1 MEAALRLRETEM
13 KISTSGHRAVMRH
26 LAPSAAQP
34 TPDAP
39 EDPNPPFVMM
49 VAMVPVWLG
58 LFAAAVATKA
68 LTSVL
73 DRAWPPRSAQ

>member
-1 MEAALRLRETEM
+1 MNFTG
-13 KISTSGHRAVMRH
+13 SGHRAVMRH
-26 LAPSAAQP
+26 LAPPAPQP

-39 EDPNPPFVMM
+39 EDPDPPFVMM